1 LTTAIIGVGNIG
13 STVARHLVAG
23 REAVVLAAKDEAHAQ
38 ALANEL
44 GPLAR
49 AASVDEAI
57 GGADTVVLALWLDQ
71 IKQLVAEH
79 AAALENKIVVDP
91 SNPLGFDESGQMV
104 RTLPDDQ
111 SAGSIVAS
119 LLPANSQ
126 YVKAF
131 GTVSAESLA
140 EAANRDPRVA
150 LFYATEDDVAA
161 TTIERLIRAAG
172 FDPVKAGGAAAAL
185 RIEMPGGDLH
195 QFGLNGAL
203 VDVEEARAAVAAVEV
218 KA

>member
-23 REAVVLAAKDEAHAQ
+23 RETVLLAAKDDAHAK

-57 GGADTVVLALWLDQ
+57 GGADSVVLALWLDQ
-71 IKQLVAEH
+71 IKELVPEQ
-79 AAALENKIVVDP
+79 AAALENKVVVDP
-91 SNPLGFDESGQMV
+91 SNPLGFDESGQMM

-111 SAGSIVAS
+111 SAGSIVAG
-119 LLPANSQ
+119 LLPANSH

-131 GTVSAESLA
+131 GTLSAESLA
-140 EAANRDPRVA
+140 EAANREPRVA
-150 LFYATEDDVAA
+150 LFYATDEDAAA

-195 QFGLNGAL
+195 QFGLNGEL
-203 VDVEEARAAVAAVEV
+203 VDIDQARAAIAARKVT
-218 KA
+218 A

>member
-1 LTTAIIGVGNIG
+1 LTTAIIGVGNLG

-23 REAVVLAAKDEAHAQ
+23 REAVVLAAKDKTHAE

-49 AASVDEAI
+49 AASIDDAI
-57 GGADTVVLALWLDQ
+57 GAADTVVLALWLDQ
-71 IKQLVAEH
+71 IRELAREQVAV
-79 AAALENKIVVDP
+79 LENKVVVDP
-91 SNPLGFDESGQMV
+91 SNPLGFDEGGQMV

-111 SAGSIVAS
+111 SAGAIVAS
-119 LLPANSQ
+119 LLPASTH

-131 GTVSAESLA
+131 GTLSAESLA
-140 EAANRDPRVA
+140 EAANREPRVA
-150 LFYATEDDVAA
+150 LFYATDDAAAA

-172 FDPVKAGGAAAAL
+172 FDPMNAGGASAAL

-195 QFGLNGAL
+195 QFGLNGEL
-203 VDVEEARAAVAAVEV
+203 LDLDGARAAAARKVT
-218 KA
+218 A